1 MGFSQNLKRL
11 IMFLRLLGCMLGF
24 QHSQSQMGRLGVGPL
39 MHLCDHEAGYEG
51 IWAPIFDGAALGFE
65 PQTSCTLNLFI
76 SSCSGCYAFA
86 VWPNINCHLYTTV
99 SVVDNSSVY
108 VKKVKFNNFSPM
120 QSYIFSKVLEET
132 KFYSRS
138 KEEVLLLRQDRSAAG
153 AFFPFFSGVWH
164 LNKDDPDA
172 PNYSRLDEL
181 QEYVGSDGAYHFR
194 QAQQHIFFVAIYIVS
209 HFQEHI

>member
-1 MGFSQNLKRL
+1 
-11 IMFLRLLGCMLGF
+11 
-24 QHSQSQMGRLGVGPL
+24 
-39 MHLCDHEAGYEG
+39 
-51 IWAPIFDGAALGFE
+51 
-65 PQTSCTLNLFI
+65 
-76 SSCSGCYAFA
+76 
-86 VWPNINCHLYTTV
+86 
-99 SVVDNSSVY
+99 
-108 VKKVKFNNFSPM
+108 M

>member
-1 MGFSQNLKRL
+1 
-11 IMFLRLLGCMLGF
+11 
-24 QHSQSQMGRLGVGPL
+24 
-39 MHLCDHEAGYEG
+39 
-51 IWAPIFDGAALGFE
+51 
-65 PQTSCTLNLFI
+65 
-76 SSCSGCYAFA
+76 
-86 VWPNINCHLYTTV
+86 
-99 SVVDNSSVY
+99 
-108 VKKVKFNNFSPM
+108 M

-181 QEYVGSDGAYHFR
+181 QDYVGSDGAYHFR
-194 QAQQHIFFVAIYIVS
+194 QAQHIFFVAIYYPIFKSTSRHIKKLEENIFLKLYRLCYPKLTVMGADNCLI
-209 HFQEHI
+209 FQQNSDPRFPSPSFSKLLHEFNK